1 METLFGRS
9 YETIGNVNSDL
20 LLKSKGMVKVQIGNQ
35 FLDLLNG
42 SEKSQDNY
50 SLTQFIKKLSSQ
62 PTGSS
67 HPNQDGIYVY
77 NNEIYLVINNILYRI
92 SANVVQ

>member
-50 SLTQFIKKLSSQ
+50 SLTQFIKKLSS
-62 PTGSS
+62 
-67 HPNQDGIYVY
+67 
-77 NNEIYLVINNILYRI
+77 
-92 SANVVQ
+92 